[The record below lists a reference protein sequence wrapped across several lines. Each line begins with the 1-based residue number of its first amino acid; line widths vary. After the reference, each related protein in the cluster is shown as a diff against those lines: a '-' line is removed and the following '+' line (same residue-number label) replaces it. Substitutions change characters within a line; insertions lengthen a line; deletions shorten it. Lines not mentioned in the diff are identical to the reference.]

1 MSSLSTTDYETPEKA
16 TNKQKQC
23 VTPNEEL
30 LKELRKDDPF
40 VYFVRKDSLEYF
52 SQHPTIELT
61 NELQRP
67 NLSYVHR
74 KYLKTELAYRVLDTP
89 NNRQYDKPASDS
101 DSDSGIYSSLVE
113 TLCYVQRKENPL
125 RRQRYIRLLG
135 KTVTGKVKHVSP
147 DMLPVVA
154 PGYNFGVDKSD
165 AMDVLLEDTNA
176 AVQAGLITLESTHTL
191 DNGACNQKLQTS
203 TVAQPKHSLVA
214 GRITV
219 LMEGVLGDDGID
231 RVNIG
236 AQHSSVEVL
245 GGFLGYGR
253 SAPNSNASTTVQST
267 RKKNLVGRLALRP
280 KKGTQQVV
288 PMAPGYECFSG
299 KYFNKNIGKNK
310 NKKNVS
316 NSKEIDEYP
325 RDEFDADREMYQLHD
340 LEDRNRLKRTYDD
353 ADIHGPQLKDD
364 NEY

>member
-1 MSSLSTTDYETPEKA
+1 MTDYETPEKA

-23 VTPNEEL
+23 ITPNEEV

-40 VYFVRKDSLEYF
+40 VYFVRKDSLGYF
-52 SQHPTIELT
+52 SSYPTVELT

-67 NLSYVHR
+67 TLSYMHR

-89 NNRQYDKPASDS
+89 SNRQYDKPASDS
-101 DSDSGIYSSLVE
+101 DSDSGILSSLVE
-113 TLCYVQRKENPL
+113 TLCYVQRKEIPL
-125 RRQRYIRLLG
+125 RRQRYIRLIG

-147 DMLPVVA
+147 DKLPVVE

-165 AMDVLLEDTNA
+165 ALDVLHEDTNA
-176 AVQAGLITLESTHTL
+176 AVQAGLTTLESTHNP
-191 DNGACNQKLQTS
+191 DNGACNKKLQTS

-214 GRITV
+214 NRITV
-219 LMEGVLGDDGID
+219 IMEGVLGDDDID
-231 RVNIG
+231 RVNVG

-245 GGFLGYGR
+245 GE
-253 SAPNSNASTTVQST
+253 SNASTTIQST
-267 RKKNLVGRLALRP
+267 RKTNLVGRLALRP
-280 KKGTQQVV
+280 KKGAPQVV

-299 KYFNKNIGKNK
+299 QSFNKNIGKSK
-310 NKKNVS
+310 KKKNVS
-316 NSKEIDEYP
+316 NSKEMDEYP
-325 RDEFDADREMYQLHD
+325 RDDFDADREMYQLHD

-364 NEY
+364 NDD